1 MANSRAE
8 LHYFAIIAL
17 FALSTGVSGWSIRP
31 AAAQGA
37 ASGAGTGA
45 GTGAIVLDAASS
57 EVDYRSNTVLFRDLV
72 ITQDKTRVVA
82 DRARSTGLDF
92 EDAIWNLSGAVSITV
107 EGGELR
113 SSEASVTFRNNRIA
127 RASIRGEQAQFE
139 QTLKDGGLA
148 RGRASGID
156 YDLSS
161 ATVTLRGGAW
171 LTDGR
176 NEIRGEQ
183 LVYDLREQRVRAGES
198 VGTTDRVRI
207 IIRPR
212 DTVTPEAP
220 R

>member
-1 MANSRAE
+1 MANSRADRH
-8 LHYFAIIAL
+8 LAAL
-17 FALSTGVSGWSIRP
+17 ALLVATLASAPIS
-31 AAAQGA
+31 AQGA
-37 ASGAGTGA
+37 GASAGAGA
-45 GTGAIVLDAASS
+45 GAIILDAASS

-72 ITQDKTRVVA
+72 ITQDKIRVVA
-82 DRARSTGLDF
+82 ARARSTGLDF
-92 EDAIWNLSGAVSITV
+92 EDAIWNLGGDVRITV
-107 EGGELR
+107 DGGELR
-113 SSEASVTFRNNRIA
+113 SSEASVTFRNNRIT
-127 RASIRGEQAQFE
+127 RAAIRGEQAQFE

-148 RGRASGID
+148 RGRATTID

-198 VGTTDRVRI
+198 VGTTERVRI

-212 DTVTPEAP
+212 DEKTP
-220 R
+220 